1 VSGKYFLKEH
11 EMAKLK
17 YAVGLQVFGPV
28 ADRYLF
34 TGYHPTLSIEER
46 LEKVSK
52 VKSIEGIEFPYGSF
66 ANRET
71 IGGYKKFMQQLG
83 IRVISLSASVTAN
96 MRFAKGSLTNPDPLI
111 RQEAVTLVQEV
122 MNTAADMN
130 VPIVNLW
137 MGQEGFDY
145 IMETDYTETWKI
157 FVDAL
162 RQCAQVQPKVKLCV
176 EYKSKEPRSRS
187 LPNSSSQALLLV
199 KETGCDNL
207 AVTLDIGHAIMAAEN
222 PSQAMLLLHQYKKLG
237 YIHLND
243 NYGDWDWDMAAG
255 MNNWWQLIEFCYWL
269 QEIKFNDYLTL
280 DVAPFRQEPEEIC
293 NTCTEAIDR
302 AWDLAEK
309 IDRSRAKEIFATRDG
324 LAALR
329 MLMSLK

>member
-1 VSGKYFLKEH
+1 MTKP
-11 EMAKLK
+11 K
-17 YAVGLQVFGPV
+17 YAAGFHIFGPLP
-28 ADRYLF
+28 DRYLS
-34 TGYHPTLSIEER
+34 TGYHATLPIEER
-46 LEKVSK
+46 FERIAK
-52 VKSIEGIEFPYGSF
+52 VKSIEGIELAYGTF

-71 IGGYKKFMQQLG
+71 IGGYRNLIQKLG
-83 IRVISLSASVTAN
+83 LKVVCLSANVTGN
-96 MRFAKGSLTNPDPLI
+96 IRFGKGSLTNPDPAI
-111 RQEAVTLVQEV
+111 RREAIALVQET
-122 MNTAADMN
+122 MNAAADMD
-130 VPIVNLW
+130 VPIINLW

-145 IMETDYTETWKI
+145 IMETDYTEIWKI
-157 FVDAL
+157 FVDGL
-162 RQCAQVQPKVKLCV
+162 RQCAQVQPKVRLCV

-187 LPNSSSQALLLV
+187 LPNSSAQALLLV

-237 YIHLND
+237 YLHLND

-269 QEIKFNDYLTL
+269 QEINFNDYLTL
-280 DVAPFRQEPEEIC
+280 DVAPFRQSPEDMC
-293 NTCTEAIDR
+293 NTCTEAINR

-309 IDRSRAKEIFATRDG
+309 IDRSKAKEIFAARDG

-329 MLMSLK
+329 MLMDLR